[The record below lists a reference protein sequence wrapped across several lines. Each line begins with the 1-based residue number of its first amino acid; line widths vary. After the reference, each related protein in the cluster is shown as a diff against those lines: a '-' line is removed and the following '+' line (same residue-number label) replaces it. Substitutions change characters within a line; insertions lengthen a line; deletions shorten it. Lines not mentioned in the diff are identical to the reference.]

1 MARTRNLKAM
11 RPTDRVSTSSTVAAC
26 RHPSRSFNGQS
37 SSCHFIRTSTVA
49 IVRALSHGVLQ
60 DIRSEQISCFDPSL
74 QSTIWSTNSSRPPW
88 PGLIRPWSTHS
99 FSLSLSVLTWP
110 THARAYRRHRARSHH
125 THTHTHTP
133 AVIAI
138 IVLGR
143 RATGPP
149 IELDASRDEIA
160 VSADPGYGAIIGNR
174 RKHADLLSGILSK
187 VYPVRIH
194 SISSRRPTAHAHR
207 LSQHWSVKHRRHS
220 PSCGIVTWFTW
231 VRAWW
236 PLVIDSQP
244 TCSSSLQYDMIMFC

>member
-110 THARAYRRHRARSHH
+110 THARAYRRHRARSQH
-125 THTHTHTP
+125 THTHTHTHTQSSLLLFS
-133 AVIAI
+133 V
-138 IVLGR
+138 VERLVR
-143 RATGPP
+143 RSSWTH
-149 IELDASRDEIA
+149 
-160 VSADPGYGAIIGNR
+160 PGMR
-174 RKHADLLSGILSK
+174 
-187 VYPVRIH
+187 
-194 SISSRRPTAHAHR
+194 
-207 LSQHWSVKHRRHS
+207 S
-220 PSCGIVTWFTW
+220 PSAQTPGTG
-231 VRAWW
+231 R
-236 PLVIDSQP
+236 
-244 TCSSSLQYDMIMFC
+244 